1 MEETSIE
8 SAVRHGREGAESMLE
23 RLTSELAEE
32 TEHPPASNE
41 GFFALSK
48 RIGEAFSHQA
58 ERAAALDGVTDA
70 LSVWSAL
77 PRGGL
82 VGFRAKNH
90 PQQVGTNGADDDDV
104 DDRRTP
110 SDFWEELHEAH
121 RFTLDASA
129 SKENAK
135 CAKFFDRETNGL
147 SQSWAGEITWCNPPF
162 SDVRSWVNK
171 AITEVRKGCPKV
183 VMLLPANRCEQPWWQ
198 DYVEPIRDGRG
209 RPDAPRITTWFIP
222 GRLRFG
228 ARSVSD
234 DAKKPGENRPPFG
247 CVVLVI
253 EPPVNIGPSI
263 YEAPMA
269 RRSK

>member
-90 PQQVGTNGADDDDV
+90 PQQVGTNGADDDDAFGGGSTTPRSHMTRLRARDTV
-104 DDRRTP
+104 SPSYIKATARRV
-110 SDFWEELHEAH
+110 
-121 RFTLDASA
+121 SA
-129 SKENAK
+129 
-135 CAKFFDRETNGL
+135 
-147 SQSWAGEITWCNPPF
+147 
-162 SDVRSWVNK
+162 
-171 AITEVRKGCPKV
+171 
-183 VMLLPANRCEQPWWQ
+183 LLPM
-198 DYVEPIRDGRG
+198 Y
-209 RPDAPRITTWFIP
+209 
-222 GRLRFG
+222 
-228 ARSVSD
+228 S
-234 DAKKPGENRPPFG
+234 
-247 CVVLVI
+247 
-253 EPPVNIGPSI
+253 
-263 YEAPMA
+263 
-269 RRSK
+269 